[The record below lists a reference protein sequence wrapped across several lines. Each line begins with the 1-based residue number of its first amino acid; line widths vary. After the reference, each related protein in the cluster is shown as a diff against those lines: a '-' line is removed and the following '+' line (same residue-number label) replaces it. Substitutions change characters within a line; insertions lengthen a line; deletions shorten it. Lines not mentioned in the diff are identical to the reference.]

1 MYQAEVIFKISERRR
16 SESFEEETLAVLRR
30 RVRRLLYSGAR
41 VWYYEIIH
49 DGEVIDYREF

>member
-30 RVRRLLYSGAR
+30 PRLVLR
-41 VWYYEIIH
+41 DH
-49 DGEVIDYREF
+49 P